1 MKRFSCLFF
10 LLFTIQIHI
19 KADTAENKGDLKLE
33 PGIATDLGNTASN
46 DNDALA
52 PEKSDTTDKITTASP
67 VDANDPANKDLDE
80 DIRDIRPLVKLP
92 YSWKALLCGILG
104 ILLVLLL
111 LMYFYKKHKAKQ
123 RLKAIEP
130 PDPYTE
136 AMKAIEQSKR
146 YIREQSPKIFSHL
159 LTDAVRQYLA
169 TVFQLPAPEST
180 TEEVILCMRDVH
192 FFDDNFQASIAD
204 FLQACDIAK
213 FTQQALDYDA
223 RSQLYEQAKQIINYA
238 EKIHQSQTSNTVKTQ

>member
-1 MKRFSCLFF
+1 
-10 LLFTIQIHI
+10 
-19 KADTAENKGDLKLE
+19 
-33 PGIATDLGNTASN
+33 
-46 DNDALA
+46 
-52 PEKSDTTDKITTASP
+52 
-67 VDANDPANKDLDE
+67 
-80 DIRDIRPLVKLP
+80 
-92 YSWKALLCGILG
+92 
-104 ILLVLLL
+104 
-111 LMYFYKKHKAKQ
+111 MYFYKKHKAKQ